1 MPSRIKIAG
10 AVVAGAAVALLF
22 RVWVGW
28 PGYVAIGVGAFFGVG
43 FLIIAA
49 TLGEESAKADA
60 AWRSRS
66 ADILGPPPRPAVDAS
81 ASYPAA
87 SAQTPPLPLDRET
100 DGSGEA

>member
-10 AVVAGAAVALLF
+10 AVVAGASVALLF
-22 RVWVGW
+22 RMWMGW
-28 PGYVAIGVGAFFGVG
+28 PGYVAVGVGVFFGVG

-66 ADILGPPPRPAVDAS
+66 ADILGPPPGPAVDTS
-81 ASYPAA
+81 ASFPAA
-87 SAQTPPLPLDRET
+87 SIPTPPSVADR
-100 DGSGEA
+100 

>member
-10 AVVAGAAVALLF
+10 AVGAGATVALLF
-22 RVWVGW
+22 RFWVGW
-28 PGYVAIGVGAFFGVG
+28 QGYAAIGVGTFFGVG

-49 TLGEESAKADA
+49 ALGEDHAEADA

-66 ADILGPPPRPAVDAS
+66 TDLLGPPPGPGADPGTPARPS
-81 ASYPAA
+81 A
-87 SAQTPPLPLDRET
+87 PLQPVDRET